1 MWEDFREYFG
11 NHTSKQRWVR
21 ERASVMQ
28 LQWEICWSPTEPW
41 SQEASSLHPSASNQW
56 TPAVPWEH
64 LQPWVISSLG
74 GGIPG
79 EGLNCEQPAGNSWNE
94 CLGREEGIWGMH
106 YGIHD
111 SPIKTVGPQELCQ
124 QPGTIV

>member
-1 MWEDFREYFG
+1 MLGKGE
-11 NHTSKQRWVR
+11 SKRDAAAVGDLLVPH
-21 ERASVMQ
+21 RA
-28 LQWEICWSPTEPW
+28 LEPGG
-41 SQEASSLHPSASNQW
+41 QEASSLHPLASNQW

-74 GGIPG
+74 GRGIPG
-79 EGLNCEQPAGNSWNE
+79 EGLSCEQPAGNRWNE

-111 SPIKTVGPQELCQ
+111 SPIKMVGPQELCQ